1 MSTPVSDSALTALV
15 SAINAEQLAAF
26 GYGALGPRLGSP
38 AQISQAHACELAHR
52 SLAATA
58 MAMAAASPASS
69 SSASPS
75 ASPGSYTLPGTATD
89 AASALRLAAVLE
101 QRCAASWRY
110 VLAQLASTPAAG
122 TSPASADSAWTVA
135 AQALRDCAVRAV
147 MWRRLTDAATASVP
161 FPGI

>member
-58 MAMAAASPASS
+58 MAMAGSSASS

-101 QRCAASWRY
+101 QQCAASWRY